1 MQKKHTARELSDW
14 VAAAQTG
21 DKEAFSE
28 IVKRCQDM
36 AYGIAYA
43 MLGDTG
49 LAQDAAQES
58 FIAAY
63 LNLAVLREPTAF
75 AGWFRR
81 VVIKHSDRERRSL
94 RASEPLDDS
103 KRLE

>member
-1 MQKKHTARELSDW
+1 L
-14 VAAAQTG
+14 AQGG

-28 IVKRCQDM
+28 VVKRCQDM

-49 LAQDAAQES
+49 LAQDAAQEA

-63 LNLAVLREPTAF
+63 LNLAALREP
-75 AGWFRR
+75 
-81 VVIKHSDRERRSL
+81 RSV
-94 RASEPLDDS
+94 P
-103 KRLE
+103 RLVSPRSCQA